1 MRPEADDNAPER
13 QPEGARPAVV
23 TPAILTSAV
32 LPPVVMTDAVDAILA
47 RAASYLAA
55 FRAVQ
60 LRGPSGTGKTTLSR
74 LLAERLGRPVVAPDG
89 DAMAALVRAAADG
102 ATLVIDGPAPPA
114 SLATVLAEGTL
125 PLAEG
130 RLTAAPGFRAILVAS
145 PAAPLPEALADRLM
159 TIDCDGFDRETEIAI
174 AAGASGLGAAE
185 VTRIVDM
192 VRDFRR
198 SREYAERPSLRCSI
212 MLSRM
217 VAELGCA
224 VSAEDAAFVTLVLD
238 RLGARLRTGSDG
250 LPDPRHR
257 QMLIKLI
264 GHFCGPAA
272 AAIAPRMQG
281 IAA

>member
-1 MRPEADDNAPER
+1 
-13 QPEGARPAVV
+13 
-23 TPAILTSAV
+23 L
-32 LPPVVMTDAVDAILA
+32 TDAVDAVLA
-47 RAASYLAA
+47 RAAGYLAA
-55 FRAVQ
+55 FGAVQ

-74 LLAERLGRPVVAPDG
+74 LLAERLGRPVVAPEG

-114 SLATVLAEGTL
+114 ALATVLAEGML

-130 RLTAAPGFRAILVAS
+130 RLTVAPGFRAILVGS
-145 PAAPLPEALADRLM
+145 PAAPLPEALSDRLM

-174 AAGASGLGAAE
+174 AAGASGLGVAE

-212 MLSRM
+212 MLARM
-217 VAELGCA
+217 VAALGCA

-238 RLGARLRTGSDG
+238 RLGARLRTGPDG

-264 GHFCGPAA
+264 GHFCGPHPAGAA
-272 AAIAPRMQG
+272 SRLQG